1 MSERMQGKRKPGS
14 RWLQTPAP
22 MQRLETRQV
31 ASPQTADGMA
41 ARIDAQARLGHD
53 LSSISVS
60 PPRPGPIVQRQSPA
74 PVGPE
79 GGQVASHIE
88 QQIEESR
95 GVGES
100 LESGT
105 ARRLAPHAYFDFSKI
120 KIHADSDADAL
131 SRGMNALAF
140 TTGSDIFFRQGMY
153 QPGTAFG
160 SHLIAHELTHVA
172 QQAPMRDEGPLTVGP
187 TNDHLEAA
195 AEATAAHVVSGR
207 GAQGFGQPATAHPV
221 ASIQRYQAGERG
233 HGGIEDEALGKG
245 PGGAG
250 FNDVGAVYLGN
261 WMRDFSQTNPG
272 PKSKIYPLVIN
283 LLNIL
288 FWGEFNRPLD
298 ASQLGGYLPSEH
310 LDNPMGGKSPEDA
323 TATAQERNDNADAL
337 SDEQKAELKQESDP
351 AYKKKIEEAS
361 KASGLPDYIERGK
374 QHSKNMFEKSINE
387 QEPAQQQMDL
397 GNGLHGVE
405 DYYSHSNF
413 TEVALATLAK
423 GGNTAAGAV
432 LDKAKKESDGF
443 EASNAAMVG
452 NDPLGRGAGII
463 TGTYGPEA
471 NANKIVSIIEQLK
484 SEVLTGALRKAFII
498 GSARVAGK
506 TFGGEGKS
514 LLGMAGDVVGTGV
527 GAVAGGAKGTVSGI
541 ASGVAKGYDEGH
553 GFFGTIE
560 SIAAEGASGAWHGLV
575 SGGSQGAAAGGA
587 EGKKLGG
594 ELGEG
599 VGSIS
604 GEVLGG
610 AEAIAIL
617 AAASPLFAALDVAI
631 KLELDEKISDA
642 ESKKSAA
649 LAPQD
654 PTHSF
659 KDPTHSQLA
668 KDAPEHAVFETSR
681 ALAVEADK
689 HIGAAMRD
697 AWANPDKQAAIA
709 SVLPLVDK
717 FVSYPTSDMWWQ
729 PILEGKLASTGKS

>member
-1 MSERMQGKRKPGS
+1 MPERIRNQRKPAS
-14 RWLQTPAP
+14 RWLQTQTPQQAEEPA
-22 MQRLETRQV
+22 RA
-31 ASPQTADGMA
+31 AS
-41 ARIDAQARLGHD
+41 
-53 LSSISVS
+53 
-60 PPRPGPIVQRQSPA
+60 RPGPGDATDAKGERKHHLGFDFGSLSVYPPTQSAVLQRQPSA
-74 PVGPE
+74 IVGPA
-79 GGQVASHIE
+79 GGQVSPQIE
-88 QQIEESR
+88 QQIEEQR
-95 GVGES
+95 GGGQP
-100 LESGT
+100 LESTT
-105 ARRLAPHAYFDFSKI
+105 ASRLAPRTGFDFGTI
-120 KIHADSDADAL
+120 KIHADGEADAL
-131 SRGMNALAF
+131 SRNIDALAF
-140 TTGSDIFFRQGMY
+140 TTNRDIFFRHGMY
-153 QPGTAFG
+153 RPGTGFG
-160 SHLIAHELTHVA
+160 DHLIAHELTHVA
-172 QQAPMRDEGPLTVGP
+172 QQPPMRGDGPLTVGP
-187 TNDHLEAA
+187 ANDHHEAV
-195 AEATAAHVVSGR
+195 AEATAHRVVSGR
-207 GAQGFGQPATAHPV
+207 GSAQYTTAQPT

-250 FNDVGAVYLGN
+250 FDDVGAVYLGN

-272 PKSKIYPLVIN
+272 PSSKFYPLVVN

-323 TATAQERNDNADAL
+323 TATQKERDATYDSL

-351 AYKKKIEEAS
+351 AYKAKIEAAS

-374 QHSKNMFEKSINE
+374 QHSKTMFEKSINE
-387 QEPAQQQMDL
+387 PDNPAQQQMDL

-405 DYYSHSNF
+405 DYFSHSNF

-423 GGNTAAGAV
+423 GGNVAAGAV

-443 EASNAAMVG
+443 AASDAAMVG

-471 NANKIVSIIEQLK
+471 HANQIVSLIEQLK
-484 SEVLTGALRKAFII
+484 SEVLTGGLRKAFIL
-498 GSARVAGK
+498 GSARVTGRK
-506 TFGGEGKS
+506 VGDEGKS
-514 LLGMAGDVVGTGV
+514 LVGGVGDVVGTGV
-527 GAVAGGAKGTVSGI
+527 GAVAGGAEGAASGV

-553 GFFGTIE
+553 GFFGTIANV
-560 SIAAEGASGAWHGLV
+560 AAEGAAGAWHGLV

-594 ELGEG
+594 EMGEMI
-599 VGSIS
+599 GSAG
-604 GEVLGG
+604 GEVIGG
-610 AEAIAIL
+610 AEAIALL
-617 AAASPLFAALDVAI
+617 AAASPLFLALDVAI

-654 PTHSF
+654 PTHTF
-659 KDPTHSQLA
+659 KDPTHSQMA
-668 KDAPEHAVFETSR
+668 KDAPEHAVFDTSR

-697 AWANPDKQAAIA
+697 AWANADKEAAIA

-717 FVSYPTSDMWWQ
+717 FVSYPTSDPWWE
-729 PILEGKLASTGKS
+729 PTLEAELAKTKQ

>member
-1 MSERMQGKRKPGS
+1 MESS
-14 RWLQTPAP
+14 T
-22 MQRLETRQV
+22 
-31 ASPQTADGMA
+31 AS
-41 ARIDAQARLGHD
+41 
-53 LSSISVS
+53 
-60 PPRPGPIVQRQSPA
+60 
-74 PVGPE
+74 
-79 GGQVASHIE
+79 
-88 QQIEESR
+88 
-95 GVGES
+95 
-100 LESGT
+100 
-105 ARRLAPHAYFDFSKI
+105 RLAPRVGFDLGTI
-120 KIHADSDADAL
+120 KIHADGEADGL
-131 SRGMNALAF
+131 SRSIGALAF
-140 TTGSDIFFRQGMY
+140 TTSRDIFFRQGMY
-153 QPGTAFG
+153 RPGTGFG
-160 SHLIAHELTHVA
+160 DHLLAHELTHVA
-172 QQAPMRDEGPLTVGP
+172 QQQPMRGDGPLTVGP
-187 TNDHLEAA
+187 ANDHHEAA
-195 AEATAAHVVSGR
+195 AEATADHIVSGR
-207 GAQGFGQPATAHPV
+207 GSTQYATAQPT

-250 FNDVGAVYLGN
+250 FDDVGAVYLGN

-272 PKSKIYPLVIN
+272 PSSKFYPLVVN

-323 TATAQERNDNADAL
+323 TATQKERDATYDSL

-351 AYKKKIEEAS
+351 AYKAKIEAAS

-374 QHSKNMFEKSINE
+374 QHSKTMFEKSINDKD
-387 QEPAQQQMDL
+387 PAQQQMDL

-405 DYYSHSNF
+405 DYFSHSNF

-423 GGNTAAGAV
+423 SGNVAAGAV

-443 EASNAAMVG
+443 GASDAAKVG

-463 TGTYGPEA
+463 TGTYGPQAHA
-471 NANKIVSIIEQLK
+471 NQIVSLVEQLK
-484 SEVLTGALRKAFII
+484 SEVLTGGLRKAFII
-498 GSARVAGK
+498 GSARLAGK
-506 TFGGEGKS
+506 KIGDEGKT
-514 LLGMAGDVVGTGV
+514 LLGGAGNVVGTGI
-527 GAVAGGAKGTVSGI
+527 GAVAGGVGGAASGV

-553 GFFGTIE
+553 GVLGTIA
-560 SIAAEGASGAWHGLV
+560 SVVAEGVSGAVHGLV

-594 ELGEG
+594 EVGEG
-599 VGSIS
+599 AGTIG

-610 AEAIAIL
+610 AEAIDRL
-617 AAASPLFAALDVAI
+617 GAASPLFAALDVAI

-654 PTHSF
+654 PTHTF
-659 KDPTHSQLA
+659 KDPTHSQMA
-668 KDAPEHAVFETSR
+668 KDAPEHAVFATSR

-697 AWANPDKQAAIA
+697 AWANADKPAAIA

-717 FVSYPTSDMWWQ
+717 FVSYPTSDPWWQ
-729 PILEGKLASTGKS
+729 PTLEAELAKTKS